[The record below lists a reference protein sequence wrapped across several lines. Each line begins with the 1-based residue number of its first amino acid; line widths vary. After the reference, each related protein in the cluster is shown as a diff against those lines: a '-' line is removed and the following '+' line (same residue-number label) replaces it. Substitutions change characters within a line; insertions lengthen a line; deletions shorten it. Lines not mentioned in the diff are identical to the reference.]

1 MTEAR
6 KTGKVLLKKVT
17 NSFPNLN
24 PARQKLEKE
33 KGRKGDRKGWAYR
46 VRLVNPSTVGIHVF
60 QPYRQ

>member
-17 NSFPNLN
+17 FPNLN
-24 PARQKLEKE
+24 SARQKLEKE
-33 KGRKGDRKGWAYR
+33 KGRKGWAYR
-46 VRLVNPSTVGIHVF
+46 VRLVNPSTVDIHVF